1 MQHPQYK
8 IIDRDSLFR
17 SNLASDKQSATQIP
31 TRLNL
36 ATLKQPPTGHH
47 NSHTTQLSVLSFRKG
62 PSRATQEF
70 LSRELCRMSHFYFW
84 ELSRYHYTLNDP
96 WGICRREQR
105 PNRRVHAAS
114 PPQPSPANECW
125 HGWKKSTR
133 VRRSRSVA
141 VKWSDS
147 SGHFACSDIFFRHF
161 VYIFSW
167 WSDREEIK
175 VTDGIKADIWREYDP
190 GRREHVR
197 CWKNHPTTGKVII
210 FLKNSRPEWKFS
222 PRWKESRGQNRER
235 GRDRGSQLQEH
246 AGARCPG
253 RKKHNRLLVD
263 VSENYKSSNSL

>member
-17 SNLASDKQSATQIP
+17 SNLASVKQSANQIP

-114 PPQPSPANECW
+114 PPQPSPANESW
-125 HGWKKSTR
+125 HGWKKVQEWDAPEVLQWYGAKARDILPAVMFFVAILCTYFPGGLT
-133 VRRSRSVA
+133 VR
-141 VKWSDS
+141 K
-147 SGHFACSDIFFRHF
+147 
-161 VYIFSW
+161 
-167 WSDREEIK
+167 
-175 VTDGIKADIWREYDP
+175 
-190 GRREHVR
+190 
-197 CWKNHPTTGKVII
+197 
-210 FLKNSRPEWKFS
+210 
-222 PRWKESRGQNRER
+222 
-235 GRDRGSQLQEH
+235 
-246 AGARCPG
+246 
-253 RKKHNRLLVD
+253 
-263 VSENYKSSNSL
+263 

>member
-1 MQHPQYK
+1 MQQPQYK

-62 PSRATQEF
+62 PSRATQDF

-197 CWKNHPTTGKVII
+197 CWKTTRQLGKWSYLWKILAANENSHPVE
-210 FLKNSRPEWKFS
+210 KNPGDKI
-222 PRWKESRGQNRER
+222 ESGVEIVGLN
-235 GRDRGSQLQEH
+235 SKSMQEL
-246 AGARCPG
+246 AALEE
-253 RKKHNRLLVD
+253 KNIKD
-263 VSENYKSSNSL
+263 F